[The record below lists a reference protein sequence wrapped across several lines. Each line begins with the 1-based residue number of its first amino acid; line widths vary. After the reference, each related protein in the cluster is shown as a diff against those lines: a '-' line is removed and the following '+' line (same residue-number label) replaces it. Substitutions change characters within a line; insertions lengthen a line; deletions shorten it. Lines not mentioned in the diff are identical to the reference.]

1 MKEKWYRKGLVK
13 GILIAL
19 AHVAAVILIISMIWI
34 LACPG
39 AVQNAL
45 EGKNVQYEESE
56 DLSSQMLWDSTDIL
70 IGIQAKNWFETD
82 GVYDADKVVDV
93 KNFSE
98 NGIIDGKNTYG
109 LAYTLGDLDAWQ
121 ESYYEEGNARSSD
134 YGYEP
139 EDSIIVCRKPDKTYD
154 YYYYSD
160 FKEKIDD
167 GQFRFIMESE
177 NMTSYDIL
185 EMLKEGEWYESDN
198 SGSTNAVLDEENQV
212 KYVTCWNYDG
222 FWLEEEYAPVG
233 AENVLEIVNTNPEWN
248 GRLEEAYN
256 LIINALGALN
266 SEKNEYDTAGTS
278 FAEGNTNLTYLYVDK
293 DAKKV
298 YTNCGDYEKY
308 DDYEKNIEALKASGK
323 YVVVMPKLGDFES
336 NIQEITTND
345 WYNQI
350 KGVGDA
356 EDYVYAAAV
365 DTNYLV
371 QDAYFGEQKNYQQI
385 AGKAGGMLVAGIV
398 SALVL
403 LVSVVWLTVVAGRC
417 PEDEELHLNA
427 FDRWKTEI
435 AAALVIGV
443 WIAGMMFTGAA
454 LDYMSSHTNY
464 GTSDF
469 YRTASLEADTLV
481 FAGMIGLITCLAFLT
496 GFLSL
501 VRRIK
506 GRRLWKDSLLRWLI
520 GKSQIFIRHLPIVWK
535 YVLAFFA
542 FVFSQLL
549 LWTSGSFFLV
559 IVGMAAMAAAFL
571 YILYQ
576 AVGKKKIRDGIMRI
590 AGGEV
595 DYKIPLDGLKGDQRE
610 IAQRINSIG
619 DGLDAA
625 LEASMKN
632 ERLKTDLITN
642 VSHDIKTPL
651 TSIINYIDLL
661 KRENIQDEKIR
672 GYIEVLEQKAQR
684 LKNLTEDV
692 VEASKVSSGNIT
704 LECMNLNLV
713 EMVQQTSG
721 EFAEKFEARKLTEV
735 LHVPKEP
742 AVIWAD
748 GRRMWRILENIYN
761 NAAKYAM
768 EGTRVY
774 ADLSQTE
781 DQVVFSL
788 KNVSEQPLNISADE
802 LTERFIRGD
811 VSRSTEGSGLGLS
824 IAQNLARLMGG
835 NFELYLD
842 GDLFRVTITF
852 DRVKK

>member
-13 GILIAL
+13 WILIAL
-19 AHVAAVILIISMIWI
+19 AHVAAVLLIISMIWI
-34 LACPG
+34 LAFPS
-39 AVQNAL
+39 AVQYAI
-45 EGKNVQYEESE
+45 EGKDVQYEDSQ
-56 DLSSQMLWDSTDIL
+56 DLSDRMFMDSTDIL
-70 IGIQAKNWFETD
+70 IGIRAKNWFETD
-82 GVYDADKVVDV
+82 GSYDADKIVDV
-93 KNFSE
+93 KNLSE
-98 NGIIDGKNTYG
+98 NGIIDGENTYG

-121 ESYYEEGNARSSD
+121 ESYYEDGNIRSSE

-177 NMTSYDIL
+177 DRTAYDIL
-185 EMLKEGEWYESDN
+185 QMLKDGEWYESD
-198 SGSTNAVLDEENQV
+198 SSSSSNAVLDEENQV

-248 GRLEEAYN
+248 GKLEEAYN
-256 LIINALGALN
+256 QIESALASLN
-266 SEKNEYDTAGTS
+266 SEKNEYDMADTA

-293 DAKKV
+293 DEKKV
-298 YTNCGDYEKY
+298 YTNCGEYENYEDYEQ
-308 DDYEKNIEALKASGK
+308 NIEAMKRKTTGK
-323 YVVVMPKLGDFES
+323 YVVVMPKLGDFDS
-336 NIQEITTND
+336 NIQEITANN
-345 WYNQI
+345 WYHQT
-350 KGVGDA
+350 KALVDA
-356 EDYVYAAAV
+356 EDFVYAAVV
-365 DTNYLV
+365 DSGYPV
-371 QDAYFGEQKNYQQI
+371 QDLYYEEQDSYRQI
-385 AGKAGGMLVAGIV
+385 TGKGGWMLVAGV
-398 SALVL
+398 LSALVL
-403 LVSVVWLTVVAGRC
+403 FVAIVWLTVVAGRR
-417 PEDEELHLNA
+417 PEDDELHLNV
-427 FDRWKTEI
+427 FDRWKTEL

-443 WIAGMMFTGAA
+443 WIAGMMLT
-454 LDYMSSHTNY
+454 
-464 GTSDF
+464 GTSLD
-469 YRTASLEADTLV
+469 RTTYSGVDGAYYSLGTDTFV
-481 FAGMIGLITCLAFLT
+481 FGGIMGLITCLAFLT
-496 GFLSL
+496 GYLSL

-506 GRRLWKDSLLRWLI
+506 ARTLWKDSLLRWLI
-520 GKSQIFIRHLPIVWK
+520 GKFRIFIRHLPIVWK
-535 YVLAFFA
+535 YVLGYLA
-542 FVFSQLL
+542 FVLSQFL

-559 IVGMAAMAAAFL
+559 MVGLAAMAAAFL

-576 AVGKKKIRDGIMRI
+576 AVGKKKIRDGILRI

-595 DYKIPLDGLKGDQRE
+595 DYKIPLEGLKGDQLE
-610 IAQRINSIG
+610 IAERINSIG

-625 LEASMKN
+625 LEASMKT

-661 KRENIQDEKIR
+661 KRENIQDEKIQ
-672 GYIEVLEQKAQR
+672 GYLKVLEQKAQR

-721 EFAEKFEARKLTEV
+721 EFAEKFEARNLKEV
-735 LHVPKEP
+735 LHVPDEP

-761 NAAKYAM
+761 NVAKYAM

-788 KNVSEQPLNISADE
+788 KNISEQPLNINADE

-824 IAQNLARLMGG
+824 IAKNLAQLMGG
-835 NFELYLD
+835 KFELYLD

-852 DRVKK
+852 ARVKK